1 MRERVEDR
9 GRKAAVRVAGV
20 VVGLLLC
27 GAVTAEPYLAVESGL
42 KCANCHVN
50 PSGGGK
56 RTPFGTLYARNQI
69 AERVLGGGG
78 AGEGQ
83 AGEGT
88 PWTGDITDW
97 FAIGGNVRGGWES
110 VDIPGVGDD
119 SETDISR
126 ATVYAEVRAIPN
138 LLSLYVD
145 QKIGP
150 DGSDNRE
157 AYLLVTPQQGKYTL
171 KVGQMFR
178 PFGLRI
184 EDDNAFVRQTS
195 GINFLTPDDG
205 VEVGLELPNWSAQ
218 LAITEG
224 TGGGPDT
231 GGDDQVSLSAAYV
244 QPRWRVGASYNVND
258 DPLGDRD
265 MQALFAGF
273 RTGPI
278 SWLAELDFITDEL
291 PGGDQDV
298 YASLVEGNWRLR
310 KGHNLKFTYEYLD
323 PDRDLDEDERERYSL
338 IWEYSPIQLVQ
349 ARVGVRAYNGI
360 PAFPTSNRDE
370 VFLELHGY
378 F

>member
-1 MRERVEDR
+1 
-9 GRKAAVRVAGV
+9 
-20 VVGLLLC
+20 
-27 GAVTAEPYLAVESGL
+27 VTAEPYLAVESGL